1 LLHSLK
7 LRCLAHRWS
16 FSPLETLRC
25 RPSSF
30 QKLTLFSQ
38 KNIVLYP
45 PSSNTDSFLKH
56 TQCSFD
62 SLESSYFAQIWCSSH
77 FKTLRD
83 MQYSCYIVTEFSLLY
98 KVLNSLT
105 CNSNGSFTRDKVLLP
120 FTWKGYLAER

>member
-45 PSSNTDSFLKH
+45 PSSNTDSFFKNIYSAPSIHLKAAILPKYDVPH
-56 TQCSFD
+56 TLKPWEICSIP
-62 SLESSYFAQIWCSSH
+62 A
-77 FKTLRD
+77 T
-83 MQYSCYIVTEFSLLY
+83 
-98 KVLNSLT
+98 
-105 CNSNGSFTRDKVLLP
+105 
-120 FTWKGYLAER
+120 